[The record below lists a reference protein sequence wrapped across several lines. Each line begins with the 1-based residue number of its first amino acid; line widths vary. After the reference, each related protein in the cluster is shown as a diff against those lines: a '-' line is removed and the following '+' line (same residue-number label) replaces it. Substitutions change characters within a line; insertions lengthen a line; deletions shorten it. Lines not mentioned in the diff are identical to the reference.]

1 MLLHHMVIERAKKLK
16 DKPAIIDKALDKT
29 VSYSRLLIASLL
41 LAKRFKKYK
50 GNFLGVMLPNTAG
63 CSIAVIATLMSGKI
77 PVMIN
82 YSSGAEGNMRYAQK
96 KCSFKTVITSKK
108 LIEKIECPEVEGMVF
123 LEDIM
128 ESLSGLEKIKAALQ
142 SKLPTKFIQNSV
154 AGGDINDDAVI
165 LFTSGS
171 EKDPKAV
178 ELTHKNIGS
187 NVTASAQAM
196 QINDDDIFLS
206 ILPLFHVFGQTA
218 TFWLPLYCGVTAV
231 TYPSPLEYKTVV
243 DIIRE
248 EQTTL
253 LVGTPVFY
261 MGYLRQAKPGDFK
274 SARLA
279 VAGADK
285 VPDWLREKFIK
296 DHDIVLYEGYGATET
311 SPVVSLN
318 TPDFCRPGSIG
329 KPIPGVQVKIIDIN
343 SGKELG
349 PDQEGKIMVKGDLI
363 MKGYYGDIEE
373 TSLRLVDGWYETGDM
388 GLMDEDGYLWH
399 RGRLKRFVKVGG
411 EMVSLVMVE
420 YYLEKILGDSN
431 DCCVVE
437 IPDPKKGSRII
448 AVLTEKIAY
457 KEMVN
462 QLREFLP
469 PIAMPKEVIFMEDLP
484 KMPSGKVDFRT
495 TTEMVIEQVN

>member
-16 DKPAIIDKALDKT
+16 DKPAIIDKALGKT
-29 VSYSRLLIASLL
+29 VSYGKLLIASLL

-50 GNFLGVMLPNTAG
+50 GHFLGIMIPNTAG

-82 YSSGAEGNMRYAQK
+82 YSSGAENNTRYAQK

-108 LIEKIECPEVEGMVF
+108 LLEKIECPEVKGMVF

-128 ESLSGLEKIKAALQ
+128 ESLSGIEKIKAAVQ
-142 SKLPTKFIQNSV
+142 SKLPVGLLKKSV
-154 AGGDINDDAVI
+154 ADGDIDDDAVI

-187 NVTASAQAM
+187 NVTACAQAM

-231 TYPSPLEYKTVV
+231 TYPSPLEYKAVV
-243 DIIRE
+243 EIIRE
-248 EQTTL
+248 EKTTL

-285 VPDWLREKFIK
+285 VPDWLREKFIE

-318 TPDFCRPGSIG
+318 TPEACRPGSIG
-329 KPIPGVQVKIIDIN
+329 KPIPGVQVKIIDMN
-343 SGKELG
+343 TGKELG
-349 PDQEGKIMVKGDLI
+349 TDQEGKIMVKGDLI
-363 MKGYYGDIEE
+363 MKGYYDDLEE

-388 GLMDEDGYLWH
+388 GILDEGGFLWH

-420 YYLEKILGDSN
+420 YYLEKILGDTG

-448 AVLTEKIAY
+448 AVLTEKISH
-457 KEMVN
+457 KELVN
-462 QLREFLP
+462 KLHEYLP
-469 PIAMPKEVIFMEDLP
+469 PIAMPKETVFMKELP

-495 TTEMVIEQVN
+495 TTELIIEQID